1 MIATRREAMIRL
13 GFFVGY
19 YYRTIYIG
27 LAA

>member
-1 MIATRREAMIRL
+1 MIATRKEAMIRL

-19 YYRTIYIG
+19 CYRTIYIG